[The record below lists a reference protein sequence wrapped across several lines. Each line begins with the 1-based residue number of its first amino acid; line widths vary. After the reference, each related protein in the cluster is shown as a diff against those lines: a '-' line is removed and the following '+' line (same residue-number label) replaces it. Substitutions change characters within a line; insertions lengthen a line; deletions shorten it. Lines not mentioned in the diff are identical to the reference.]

1 MFKGTAR
8 EEMGG
13 GVKNNTNLCK
23 ILLKRRVVERVAQ
36 WQLQRQIKSARS
48 GEWDWDWAK
57 RSLASS
63 WNATRLSRRA
73 FIYGEY
79 LIFEFRIS
87 RLRRLPPLSSP
98 SPSCNRA
105 IDILTA
111 VLGELQRQK
120 SLHKYLLIYATK
132 STLAAHALHTHTHT
146 QTAEEEGHR
155 VFGSVLC
162 ISNRL
167 YPIVARIAR

>member
-1 MFKGTAR
+1 MLEGTAR

-13 GVKNNTNLCK
+13 WKKNTNLCK

-36 WQLQRQIKSARS
+36 WQLQRQIKSVRS
-48 GEWDWDWAK
+48 GEWDWDWDWAK

-63 WNATRLSRRA
+63 RNATRLSRRA

-155 VFGSVLC
+155 VFGSV
-162 ISNRL
+162 
-167 YPIVARIAR
+167 